1 MEHEKQTVAVK
12 HLLDLET
19 RAESLRETLDCAR
32 AETFDVPHPVVP
44 VKQTA
49 EFIEPPIKEG
59 SRFKWWSVLVPI
71 AVSFVLNI
79 LVHNAFTSFL
89 SFLAFPVWPL
99 VYYFAIYRSRKEKNI
114 EKIRNSEEYRKQYG
128 AAKAETDEKQKKF
141 DSEYAAAKETY
152 DTVTVPQYRAEYE
165 MWEKSRND
173 RIASAESELSEVSAE
188 LAGVYEETRLVPV
201 QYRTIYALQYVYD
214 MMSTSDCDIHR
225 AIDSFDKSEQRRL
238 DEMRLHE
245 QQQANSLAEE
255 QNDLLDRQNNIAA
268 KVRRDANIAAIVG
281 TVQRHNTNKTLKKW
295 LGD

>member
-89 SFLAFPVWPL
+89 SFLAFPVCGLWYTIL
-99 VYYFAIYRSRKEKNI
+99 RFIVRERK
-114 EKIRNSEEYRKQYG
+114 
-128 AAKAETDEKQKKF
+128 
-141 DSEYAAAKETY
+141 
-152 DTVTVPQYRAEYE
+152 
-165 MWEKSRND
+165 
-173 RIASAESELSEVSAE
+173 
-188 LAGVYEETRLVPV
+188 
-201 QYRTIYALQYVYD
+201 
-214 MMSTSDCDIHR
+214 
-225 AIDSFDKSEQRRL
+225 
-238 DEMRLHE
+238 
-245 QQQANSLAEE
+245 
-255 QNDLLDRQNNIAA
+255 
-268 KVRRDANIAAIVG
+268 
-281 TVQRHNTNKTLKKW
+281 KT
-295 LGD
+295 

>member
-1 MEHEKQTVAVK
+1 
-12 HLLDLET
+12 
-19 RAESLRETLDCAR
+19 
-32 AETFDVPHPVVP
+32 
-44 VKQTA
+44 
-49 EFIEPPIKEG
+49 
-59 SRFKWWSVLVPI
+59 
-71 AVSFVLNI
+71 
-79 LVHNAFTSFL
+79 
-89 SFLAFPVWPL
+89 
-99 VYYFAIYRSRKEKNI
+99 
-114 EKIRNSEEYRKQYG
+114 
-128 AAKAETDEKQKKF
+128 
-141 DSEYAAAKETY
+141 
-152 DTVTVPQYRAEYE
+152 

-225 AIDSFDKSEQRRL
+225 AIDRFDKSEQRRL

-268 KVRRDANIAAIVG
+268 KARRDANIAAIVG
-281 TVQRHNTNKTLKKW
+281 TVQRRNTNKTLKKW

>member
-89 SFLAFPVWPL
+89 SFLAFPIWPL

-141 DSEYAAAKETY
+141 DSEYAAAK
-152 DTVTVPQYRAEYE
+152 
-165 MWEKSRND
+165 
-173 RIASAESELSEVSAE
+173 
-188 LAGVYEETRLVPV
+188 
-201 QYRTIYALQYVYD
+201 
-214 MMSTSDCDIHR
+214 
-225 AIDSFDKSEQRRL
+225 
-238 DEMRLHE
+238 
-245 QQQANSLAEE
+245 
-255 QNDLLDRQNNIAA
+255 
-268 KVRRDANIAAIVG
+268 
-281 TVQRHNTNKTLKKW
+281 
-295 LGD
+295 